1 LHVALFVQG
10 VGIAAST
17 PPELV
22 EAASSPPLP
31 EPLVLPEASS
41 PIASSPPSLGPS
53 SDGPLSSDVPL
64 DELGEPDEPDDP
76 DEEASSFVP
85 LGVVS
90 LALLPPP
97 LAPEVVPGA
106 APRSVDPPLA
116 HAAPT
121 ASTASAPIAVLLE
134 KLVEERLARCT
145 LLSTARTLA

>member
-17 PPELV
+17 PPE
-22 EAASSPPLP
+22 
-31 EPLVLPEASS
+31 
-41 PIASSPPSLGPS
+41 
-53 SDGPLSSDVPL
+53 
-64 DELGEPDEPDDP
+64 P

-90 LALLPPP
+90 LALLPPL

-121 ASTASAPIAVLLE
+121 TSTASAPIAVLLE
-134 KLVEERLARCT
+134 KLVEERLAQCM